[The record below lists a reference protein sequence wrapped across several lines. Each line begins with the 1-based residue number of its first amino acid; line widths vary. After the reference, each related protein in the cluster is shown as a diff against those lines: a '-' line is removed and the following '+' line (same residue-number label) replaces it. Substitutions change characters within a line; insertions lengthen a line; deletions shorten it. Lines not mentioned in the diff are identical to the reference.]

1 MWYQT
6 KKKSGI
12 AFLKNKLNK
21 VFISTCL
28 FYINH
33 TSFQH
38 VENIYIIFKIKSM
51 DEINIF
57 GQNNKLVITF
67 S

>member
-1 MWYQT
+1 MWNQT

-12 AFLKNKLNK
+12 SFLKNKLNNIFNMPNLHK
-21 VFISTCL
+21 LKKLYTCRTHFI
-28 FYINH
+28 F
-33 TSFQH
+33 FQ
-38 VENIYIIFKIKSM
+38 IKNM

-57 GQNNKLVITF
+57 GQNNKLVNTF

>member
-1 MWYQT
+1 MDRYAGSN
-6 KKKSGI
+6 KEKSGV
-12 AFLKNKLNK
+12 AFLKNKLNN
-21 VFISTCL
+21 VFIMS
-28 FYINH
+28 IH

-38 VENIYIIFKIKSM
+38 VENVLYFFKIKSM